1 MRRRIDFVIIL
12 ALDLLILAGIA
23 VYLAAPRVHGR
34 VGMHGR
40 VSEAPAPVALRVN
53 V

>member
-1 MRRRIDFVIIL
+1 MRRRIDFVIIV

-34 VGMHGR
+34 VMHGR
-40 VSEAPAPVALRVN
+40 VSQTTAASRMKV
-53 V
+53 

>member
-12 ALDLLILAGIA
+12 ALDLLILAGIV
-23 VYLAAPRVHGR
+23 VYLATPRLHGR
-34 VGMHGR
+34 VSMHGR
-40 VSEAPAPVALRVN
+40 VSQAPAALRVK

>member
-12 ALDLLILAGIA
+12 ALDLLILAGI
-23 VYLAAPRVHGR
+23 VVFLAAPHVR
-34 VGMHGR
+34 GR
-40 VSEAPAPVALRVN
+40 VSMHGSQTPAALRVK

>member
-12 ALDLLILAGIA
+12 ALDLLILAGI
-23 VYLAAPRVHGR
+23 VVSLAAPRVHGR
-34 VGMHGR
+34 VRIHGR
-40 VSEAPAPVALRVN
+40 VSGSLAVLRVK

>member
-12 ALDLLILAGIA
+12 ALDLLILAA
-23 VYLAAPRVHGR
+23 VVVSLAAAHGR
-34 VGMHGR
+34 GR
-40 VSEAPAPVALRVN
+40 VSMHGSQAPAALRVK

>member
-12 ALDLLILAGIA
+12 ALDLLILAGI
-23 VYLAAPRVHGR
+23 VVFLAAPRGHGR
-34 VGMHGR
+34 VRMHGR
-40 VSEAPAPVALRVN
+40 VSQAPAALRVE

>member
-12 ALDLLILAGIA
+12 ALDLLILAGIV
-23 VYLAAPRVHGR
+23 VYLAAPRVRGR
-34 VGMHGR
+34 VRMHGT
-40 VSEAPAPVALRVN
+40 VSQAPAALRVK

>member
-12 ALDLLILAGIA
+12 ALDLLILAA
-23 VYLAAPRVHGR
+23 VVVSLAAAHGR
-34 VGMHGR
+34 GRVSMHGR
-40 VSEAPAPVALRVN
+40 VSEAPAALRVK

>member
-12 ALDLLILAGIA
+12 ALDLLILAGIV
-23 VYLAAPRVHGR
+23 VYLAAPR
-34 VGMHGR
+34 MHGR
-40 VSEAPAPVALRVN
+40 VSMHGSQAPAALRVK